1 MAVMQALPETA
12 ETNVKFGL
20 DQANLGGEPVSAV
33 RIEVARS
40 NGALLVK
47 DLRAGL
53 PGGAKLTLDGTVVA
67 GDPTA
72 QAFQGKLALRGTSL
86 TRFLTWAA
94 KDQDLAGSVHSD
106 GPFLLQGKLGLSDK
120 SIALT
125 EAGAEIGGMPL
136 TGEVRYTRGERPLLA
151 VVLEGQEVDGARL
164 WPAAARH
171 LEGLLVA
178 HDAPASESGA
188 PAEPDAKHWLDI
200 GATDLNVRLRA
211 GTLATGRQ
219 ALRDVDVDVVIARGQ
234 LAMRSCRFVTDAG
247 LSFELE
253 GDIADAAG
261 KPRGAL
267 RWIFAAPT
275 SEAYAAFLQL
285 LELSPAAAEQVA
297 AYAALA
303 PMRLAGS
310 VVLGK
315 RSETASDIAID
326 GSVQGGRLIASARLD
341 GGFKSWRDAAANLAL
356 SIESPDVV
364 QTLGTLAGRAP
375 VGGEPRQRAGEI
387 FFKAVGAPASG
398 LLASASIKAPGL
410 FLAYDGRVDL
420 PPDGNRKF
428 DGNMRVSARELG
440 DVMAVAGLGSGGA
453 LRGTPII
460 GTIKMTS
467 AENAIELKPHQLS
480 ISGSKVDGTIALA
493 YPKNG
498 PAIVTTQLQ
507 VDKATIP
514 GLLSVVLNS
523 APPAVTPEAPAE
535 PAVEPLTAGKSI
547 WPESAFDFAALAGI
561 EGKLN
566 IAFDTL
572 TLDEGMAIKNAR
584 LEAAIAPDKIA
595 VTRLEGSA
603 LGGNVLAVLALDR
616 APGGANLA
624 GDVRLTDVQLVA
636 AGPEKSKAATAQ
648 LTLEFSSRASTPG
661 GLIAA
666 ATGKGELTL
675 GDMAL
680 HVPTPLALVATSEAV
695 LTGQAGGSGEEL
707 TAALRAQIASS
718 EVKVGPRKIA
728 VDIADGAAKLAP
740 FDLPSPAGA
749 TKVTTT
755 IDLASLV
762 VDSSWLLE
770 PKAPDAPAPGQTPR
784 GALPS
789 VNVLYV
795 GPLRD
800 AWMLEPRIT
809 ADGLERELSIRKMEL
824 DAEQLERLHRM
835 DVERARQEDER
846 RRALEADQPQ
856 TAAPPPAAATC
867 RIAGH
872 AKRTAPGG
880 SRSPAG
886 DERIGRYH
894 RHRGPPSP
902 RPQPCRRSFPTR

>member
-1 MAVMQALPETA
+1 
-12 ETNVKFGL
+12 
-20 DQANLGGEPVSAV
+20 
-33 RIEVARS
+33 
-40 NGALLVK
+40 
-47 DLRAGL
+47 
-53 PGGAKLTLDGTVVA
+53 
-67 GDPTA
+67 
-72 QAFQGKLALRGTSL
+72 
-86 TRFLTWAA
+86 
-94 KDQDLAGSVHSD
+94 
-106 GPFLLQGKLGLSDK
+106 
-120 SIALT
+120 
-125 EAGAEIGGMPL
+125 
-136 TGEVRYTRGERPLLA
+136 
-151 VVLEGQEVDGARL
+151 
-164 WPAAARH
+164 
-171 LEGLLVA
+171 
-178 HDAPASESGA
+178 
-188 PAEPDAKHWLDI
+188 
-200 GATDLNVRLRA
+200 
-211 GTLATGRQ
+211 
-219 ALRDVDVDVVIARGQ
+219 
-234 LAMRSCRFVTDAG
+234 MRSCRFVTDGG

-275 SEAYAAFLQL
+275 KETYAAFMEL
-285 LELSPAAAEQVA
+285 LELSPAAAERAA
-297 AYAALA
+297 AYASLA

-310 VVLGK
+310 IVLGK

-326 GSVQGGRLIASARLD
+326 GNVQGGRLIATARLD
-341 GGFKSWRDAAANLAL
+341 GGFKSWRDAGADLAL

-364 QTLGTLAGRAP
+364 QTLGTLAGRPPA
-375 VGGEPRQRAGEI
+375 GGEPRQRAGEI

-420 PPDGNRKF
+420 PTEGDRKF
-428 DGNMRVSARELG
+428 DGNLRVSARELG

-460 GTIKMTS
+460 GTIKMAS

-514 GLLSVVLNS
+514 GLLSVVLNPAPVS
-523 APPAVTPEAPAE
+523 AGTPVE
-535 PAVEPLTAGKSI
+535 PAAEPLTTGKSI
-547 WPESAFDFAALAGI
+547 WPESAFDFSVLAGI

-572 TLDEGMAIKNAR
+572 TLDEGMVIKNAR

-603 LGGNVLAVLALDR
+603 LGGSVVAVLALDR
-616 APGGANLA
+616 AAGGANLA

-636 AGPEKSKAATAQ
+636 AAPGKSNAATAQ
-648 LTLEFSSRASTPG
+648 LALEFASRASTPG
-661 GLIAA
+661 ALIAA
-666 ATGKGELTL
+666 ATGKGELAL

-728 VDIADGAAKLAP
+728 IDIADGAAKLAP
-740 FDLPSPAGA
+740 FDLPSAAGA

-762 VDSSWLLE
+762 VDSAWLLE
-770 PKAPDAPAPGQTPR
+770 PKAPDAPAPGQTPK

-789 VNVLYV
+789 VSVVYV

-800 AWMLEPRIT
+800 AWALEPRIT
-809 ADGLERELSIRKMEL
+809 ADQLERELAIRKMEL
-824 DAEQLERLHRM
+824 DAEQLERLHRL

-846 RRALEADQPQ
+846 RRALDADQAR
-856 TAAPPPAAATC
+856 TAAPAPPPAASQPLPNAPTEAAPAAPPATSGSIDTTGTWTAEPA
-867 RIAGH
+867 RAAAPPKLPDEVSGSAAAATVVPGDVVPTVPGEVVPAVTGPEAQAADPQTGDPAAAGLPPD
-872 AKRTAPGG
+872 AAAAAQRPRRARKSEPV
-880 SRSPAG
+880 G
-886 DERIGRYH
+886 DQVLRAL
-894 RHRGPPSP
+894 
-902 RPQPCRRSFPTR
+902 QNNTN